1 MPCGHSDFPLRPR
14 TSGAGSQLFCWRSA
28 ALRAALP
35 GFRQGVFFADGT
47 PYRAFRRGSLCIG
60 RPRGYHPA
68 LSRRRLAGRRSTPCL
83 RCMVRPFILFPR
95 QRRPGLLLHPTGAC
109 MAPVRQS
116 KKSSTCC
123 HGCFPSLRR
132 IILYVIR
139 LVNTHMQYFVCISRC
154 RLQRVGFDGVH
165 YI

>member
-1 MPCGHSDFPLRPR
+1 MRRSIWRLASAVCGALSLAARHNV
-14 TSGAGSQLFCWRSA
+14 RSEST
-28 ALRAALP
+28 
-35 GFRQGVFFADGT
+35 F
-47 PYRAFRRGSLCIG
+47 CIG
-60 RPRGYHPA
+60 LLSGRHSS
-68 LSRRRLAGRRSTPCL
+68 LSRRRLAGCRSTPCL
-83 RCMVRPFILFPR
+83 RCMERPFILFPR
-95 QRRPGLLLHPTGAC
+95 QWRRGLLLYLAGAC

-116 KKSSTCC
+116 KKSSACC

-139 LVNTHMQYFVCISRC
+139 LVNTRMQYFVCISRC